1 MAGPPTLN
9 WADDAAAGDD
19 TQRVEFDYDQNGI
32 KTVVEYRTDEKGR
45 KVKVTRRIKRTLV
58 TAKASQTV
66 AQRHHWIKFGAEKG
80 KKAGPDTSTTSLGSE
95 SVRIKLSVGGSK
107 ADDKPEQ
114 SDEAKKKAELGG
126 KKITSEMDD
135 AAPPE
140 DGSDVIGA
148 PEAMTGGKYV
158 PPSMR
163 AGARGAGES
172 MNGGRGRDDYPT
184 LRVTNISEDTEE
196 EDLWGI
202 FQRFGRVHRIFL
214 GKDQVTGLCK
224 GFAFVSFEDKKEA
237 EAAMKKVHGYESSHS
252 FLVGSD

>member
-1 MAGPPTLN
+1 MPIVWLWLIYL
-9 WADDAAAGDD
+9 WA
-19 TQRVEFDYDQNGI
+19 
-32 KTVVEYRTDEKGR
+32 
-45 KVKVTRRIKRTLV
+45 
-58 TAKASQTV
+58 
-66 AQRHHWIKFGAEKG
+66 
-80 KKAGPDTSTTSLGSE
+80 
-95 SVRIKLSVGGSK
+95 
-107 ADDKPEQ
+107 
-114 SDEAKKKAELGG
+114 
-126 KKITSEMDD
+126 D